1 MQETVIL
8 KMQKDFLTILC
19 PNMNCLLPR
28 LGISV
33 FLMYA
38 HNECIQ
44 TRVKVVFLDQQDKD
58 IQEVQIQSFCKY
70 LLSVHYVPGTMLA
83 NRVTLMS
90 KNIITALWTVM
101 PFTRCMSSTEE
112 GNN

>member
-1 MQETVIL
+1 M
-8 KMQKDFLTILC
+8 
-19 PNMNCLLPR
+19 
-28 LGISV
+28 SV

-44 TRVKVVFLDQQDKD
+44 TRVKVVFLDEQGKD

-70 LLSVHYVPGTMLA
+70 LLSVQYVPGTMLA
-83 NRVTLMS
+83 NGVTLMS

-101 PFTRCMSSTEE
+101 PFTRCRSSTEE